1 MAFKMKGAP
10 FQVHKPGHKGK
21 PGTNV
26 VAKGADENDKIA
38 DAEYNNRL
46 QPGEHP
52 DTAVSNKS
60 TKEPDKDRIINNLED
75 RIEALESDIADSA
88 GGASYASMKKSLS
101 TLQAQLRDTRKNK

>member
-1 MAFKMKGAP
+1 MNGAP

-21 PGTNV
+21 PGTKV
-26 VAKGADENDKIA
+26 VAQGADENDKIK
-38 DAEYNNRL
+38 DAVYNNRL
-46 QPGEHP
+46 QPGEHL

-88 GGASYASMKKSLS
+88 GGAKHAAMKKSLS
-101 TLQAQLRDTRKNK
+101 ILQAQLRDARKNK

>member
-21 PGTNV
+21 PGEKV
-26 VAKGADENDKIA
+26 VDMGADENDELA
-38 DAEYNNRL
+38 DAEYNKRL
-46 QPGEHP
+46 QPGEHS

-75 RIEALESDIADSA
+75 RIEALQSDIADSA
-88 GGASYASMKKSLS
+88 GGAKYASMKKSLS